1 MMLPNEV
8 TLNGKVERKEQFGM
22 ASVHDENKT
31 FTGNVLFK
39 SQVRGSYDDSVETKW
54 EKNGAILDG
63 IVIWNTNGEVPFS
76 DMLLD
81 FVQIGVIDL
90 ETAERSAAQREKDD
104 KVAMDQLYVNDEGR
118 LVWDSIPYRDE
129 RMAKL
134 AEVA

>member
-54 EKNGAILDG
+54 EKNGTILDG

-104 KVAMDQLYVNDEGR
+104 KVAMDQLYVNDEGH